1 MSDGTTYTIDIEAQA
16 IGVGSSVDEVN
27 ALAAKLDSAGAAS
40 TQFDAAIA
48 RTQALLAQAS
58 AAYESAADA
67 VASGEA
73 KYAQLEMAATRAA
86 KAVEAA
92 ALAGAQVGTLQD
104 RAARAA
110 EAVNNQAAALAAAK
124 ANVDA
129 LAAAENTEAA
139 AMAAA
144 TAAVASAEAK
154 YMQLVTAAGNA
165 AKALTQAQNAAG
177 KQTDLQAKADAAAAA
192 VKAEALAL
200 DELRAKASNAKSSQ
214 DQLAKSLKTLEG
226 AAKGASSGIK
236 AKSASVEEMSALAKG
251 ALGPMGGIFEKA
263 TLITKG
269 IGSGG
274 MAGAIIAA
282 AAAYVVLTSAVV
294 SGYVALAT
302 FAVTSNKA
310 AMDRL
315 NKSTVK
321 AKENLGKLFAGVR
334 VEKFVAGVERVL
346 DLLDESN
353 VVAKGLSK
361 VLEALL
367 NPLFDQ
373 SGAASSAMVA
383 LFRGMTLGVLQI
395 TIALVKLRNAFG
407 DVVPDALREKI
418 DGVALAFKAGVIAAY
433 ALAAGLVLLTGIFML
448 LVAAVL
454 ISLAVIFLPFIILG
468 IAIALAI
475 AYLDDFVAAVKGAAS
490 KAIDGLALMAS
501 DGADAAGDLIS
512 GLVSGIEG
520 GAGAV
525 YDAIRNLSS
534 GAISTLKGAL
544 GIRSPS
550 TVFALAGSYTAEGF
564 VEGIEGAQGDVDAA
578 VGGMVQVPSQ
588 DGSGTAQGRATGG
601 QGPTIDLR
609 GAQFHFHGEESKSR
623 FEDWWTR
630 MVEGDLLQ
638 LGASEPEPAT

>member
-1 MSDGTTYTIDIEAQA
+1 MSDGTTYSIDIEAQA

-27 ALAAKLDSAGAAS
+27 ALADKLDSAGAAS

-58 AAYESAADA
+58 DAYESAADA

-104 RAARAA
+104 RAAKAA

-165 AKALTQAQNAAG
+165 SNALKRAESAAAS
-177 KQTDLQAKADAAAAA
+177 QTALRSQADAAAAA

-226 AAKGASSGIK
+226 AAKGASSSIK
-236 AKSASVEEMSALAKG
+236 AKSANIEEMSALAKG

-302 FAVTSNKA
+302 FAVTSNKK
-310 AMDRL
+310 AMESL
-315 NKSTVK
+315 TKASAK
-321 AKENLGKLFAGVR
+321 AKENLGKLFSGVR
-334 VEKFVAGVERVL
+334 VDQFVAGVERVL

-353 VVAKGLSK
+353 VVAKGLGK

-407 DVVPDALREKI
+407 DVVPDALRGKI
-418 DGVALAFKAGVIAAY
+418 DGVALAFNAGVVAAY

-454 ISLAVIFLPFIILG
+454 VSLAVIFLPFIVLG
-468 IAIALAI
+468 TAIALAI
-475 AYLDDFVAAVKGAAS
+475 AYLGDFVAAVKGAAS
-490 KAIDGLALMAS
+490 QAIAGLGLLAS
-501 DGADAAGDLIS
+501 GGADAAGNLIS
-512 GLVSGIEG
+512 GLVSGIAG

-534 GAISTLKGAL
+534 GAISTLRRAL

-550 TVFALAGSYTAEGF
+550 TVFALQGSYTAEGF
-564 VEGIEGAQGDVDAA
+564 VEGIEDAQGDVDAA
-578 VGGMVQVPSQ
+578 VGNMVQTPDAAAVGAGGAVAAKGSNTFHITIQAP
-588 DGSGTAQGRATGG
+588 DGDARSIAAAVEGV
-601 QGPTIDLR
+601 L
-609 GAQFHFHGEESKSR
+609 
-623 FEDWWTR
+623 TR
-630 MVEGDLLQ
+630 ILEGDLLQ